1 MDQVEFSDFQ
11 QDLQEYFKRAQK
23 EAYKVTIVDGNS
35 LDQIVIMSAC
45 EYNSLLEL
53 LNIYKSP
60 ELQDDLPMK

>member
-45 EYNSLLEL
+45 EYNSLL
-53 LNIYKSP
+53 
-60 ELQDDLPMK
+60 